1 MTTISDRNSSITFG
15 YNFSQSRMKKVV
27 EIFNNLPGSGSFLDI
42 GAAQGDLLLYM
53 QNLGWRVSG
62 IDLNEENVRICKSN
76 GLEVDLCDLS
86 ITSIPH
92 TDRSVDLIFAGEII
106 EHLVDTDKFI
116 IDIFRCLRPGGQL
129 VLTTPNLAS
138 LENRARILFGIYPEW
153 VDFCTSEGCG
163 HVRAYTKK
171 VLKRQL
177 EKHGFIVEKV
187 LGDFIP
193 IAPVTMVND
202 IKLPFLGI
210 GGYYFPTLSQCLIVQ
225 ASKPSQ
231 TISNGR

>member
-1 MTTISDRNSSITFG
+1 
-15 YNFSQSRMKKVV
+15 MK
-27 EIFNNLPGSGSFLDI
+27 NR
-42 GAAQGDLLLYM
+42 
-53 QNLGWRVSG
+53 GWQVSG
-62 IDLNEENVRICKSN
+62 IDLNEENVEICQSHGFK
-76 GLEVDLCDLS
+76 VDLCDLS

-92 TDRSVDLIFAGEII
+92 MDQSLDLIFAGEII

-171 VLKRQL
+171 VLKGQL
-177 EKHGFIVEKV
+177 EKHGFTIEKI
-187 LGDFIP
+187 LGDFVP
-193 IAPVTMVND
+193 IAPVTLLNN
-202 IKLPFLGI
+202 IKLPILGM
-210 GGYYFPTLSQCLIVQ
+210 GGHLFPSLSQCLIMQ
-225 ASKPSQ
+225 ASKPS
-231 TISNGR
+231 